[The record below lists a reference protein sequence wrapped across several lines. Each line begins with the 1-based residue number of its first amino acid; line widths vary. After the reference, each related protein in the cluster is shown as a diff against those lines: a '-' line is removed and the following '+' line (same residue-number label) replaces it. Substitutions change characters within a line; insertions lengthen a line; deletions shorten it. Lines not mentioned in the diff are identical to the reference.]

1 MRKILIAV
9 ILIGLVSC
17 TQSTVEKKQ
26 TNIVIVNGHSK
37 LNIVEIEGC
46 EYFFS
51 NYDRGGYCDG
61 TFTLPEGEVFDIKKI
76 SINVGKIM
84 NERFVMTV

>member
-17 TQSTVEKKQ
+17 TQSTVEKRQ
-26 TNIVIVNGHSK
+26 TNIVINNGHSK

-51 NYDRGGYCDG
+51 NYDRGAIFEHKGNCKNPIH
-61 TFTLPEGEVFDIKKI
+61 PEHLRK
-76 SINVGKIM
+76 
-84 NERFVMTV
+84 